1 MVPSKEWAQ
10 GKIVVI
16 EMHER
21 VVGNGKHRSRKMQ
34 ERERHQM
41 KKKASLYLVSR
52 SWCSLGRQVIRMF
65 YMFKAF
71 STPCDRFQCM
81 KMPDACDPL
90 YSYDYG
96 GQNNV
101 SPPLPEKFPHIP
113 KVNRCRNNAQE
124 KRKQL
129 RRNKRP
135 ESMLNFLSDMEI
147 FSNRGMQVSQHLCQS
162 VPRGHLGKKLI
173 ECW

>member
-1 MVPSKEWAQ
+1 MMVPSKEWAQ

-16 EMHER
+16 DMHER

-65 YMFKAF
+65 YMFKAS

-81 KMPDACDPL
+81 KMPDACDPYIL
-90 YSYDYG
+90 TITGDKITY
-96 GQNNV
+96 
-101 SPPLPEKFPHIP
+101 P
-113 KVNRCRNNAQE
+113 
-124 KRKQL
+124 
-129 RRNKRP
+129 RRSQKI
-135 ESMLNFLSDMEI
+135 FLT
-147 FSNRGMQVSQHLCQS
+147 FQR
-162 VPRGHLGKKLI
+162 
-173 ECW
+173 